1 MKKLLLFILFSSHFA
16 WAEDTSNH
24 SSRMPPKAELMVKA
38 FPHTFYATLAC
49 FNYPKINIKACEQ
62 IAEVD
67 HPGSAYA
74 KHNLGYSYQFG
85 ENDLKQSYSN
95 AFYWYL
101 RAANQELDS
110 SLYNLARMYEFGL
123 GIQSSH
129 VMAKSLYE
137 KAADQGNERAKDRFE
152 ILMLLAINQAVEKGQ
167 FPYQGKLDYM
177 TRLEPWQIKEANHYF
192 E

>member
-1 MKKLLLFILFSSHFA
+1 MKKLLLLILFSSHFA
-16 WAEDTSNH
+16 SAEDTSNH
-24 SSRMPPKAELMVKA
+24 SPRMPPQAELMVKA

-74 KHNLGYSYQFG
+74 KHNLGYVNEFG
-85 ENDLKQSYSN
+85 ENDLKQSYAN

-101 RAANQELDS
+101 RAANQGLDRS
-110 SLYNLARMYEFGL
+110 QHNLARMYEFGL
-123 GIQSSH
+123 GVQVSH
-129 VMAKSLYE
+129 WMAKSLYK
-137 KAADQGNERAKDRFE
+137 KAADQGDKKSKDRFE
-152 ILMLLAINQAVEKGQ
+152 ILMLLAINDAVEEGQ
-167 FPYQGKLDYM
+167 YTYQKKLEYM

-192 E
+192 D

>member
-1 MKKLLLFILFSSHFA
+1 MKKLLILILFSSHLA
-16 WAEDTSNH
+16 SAEDTSNH
-24 SSRMPPKAELMVKA
+24 SPRMPPKAELMVKA

-62 IAEVD
+62 IADVD

-74 KHNLGYSYQFG
+74 KHNLGYVNEFG
-85 ENDLKQSYSN
+85 ENDLKQSYAN

-101 RAANQELDS
+101 RAANQGLDS

-129 VMAKSLYE
+129 WMAKSLYK
-137 KAADQGNERAKDRFE
+137 KAADQGDKKSKDRFE
-152 ILMLLAINQAVEKGQ
+152 ILMLLAINDAVEEGQ
-167 FPYQGKLDYM
+167 YTYQKKLEYM
-177 TRLEPWQIKEANHYF
+177 ARLEPWQIKEANHYF
-192 E
+192 D